1 MKPELS
7 QPPLIRWGVLLGLCL
22 PLTAWAGT
30 SGSEEVSR
38 FAASAWSVLPPL
50 LAIGLA
56 LWIRQVIPA
65 LFVSIWLGAWLVA
78 DAQWSAIFPSLLAVV
93 QHYILNA
100 LADPDHAAIIIFT
113 LMIGGMVGVISANG
127 GMAGLVDGMAR
138 FTRTRRSAQV
148 TASLMGFAVFFDD
161 YANTLVVGNTL
172 RPVADRL
179 KISREKLA
187 YIVDSTSAP
196 VAALALITTWI
207 GYEVGLIDESIKTLD
222 GVHTSAYEI
231 FLSAIPYSF
240 YPLLALFFVLLISA
254 SGRDFGPMLKAEQH
268 AMAGEHP
275 DGTPPV
281 HNAEYDEELAALQ
294 PKPGQPHRMRNAL
307 LPITLLIGGVAGGLW
322 LTGEGNSLREI
333 IGSADSYKAL
343 LWASTLG
350 VLTAIGLSLAQ
361 GILTLEESIEAWFR
375 GIKSML
381 MAMLILILAWSLA
394 KITEELHTADFLIQA
409 LGSWLP
415 VALLP
420 TLVFLISAATAFATG
435 SSWGTMGILVPLVLP
450 LSWAMGVPG
459 SENLQHLYASV
470 ACILAGSVW
479 GDHCSPISD
488 TTILSSTATGCDHI
502 AHVRTQLPYALLT
515 GGVAIVFGTLPAGF
529 GLHWSL
535 SLLLGGALLTLV
547 LFRLGK
553 KAG

>member
-1 MKPELS
+1 MKTSASRLHTP
-7 QPPLIRWGVLLGLCL
+7 GFLLWLLALFWL
-22 PLTAWAGT
+22 PQAAWAADT
-30 SGSEEVSR
+30 GSS
-38 FAASAWSVLPPL
+38 FAATAWSVLPPL

-78 DAQWSAIFPSLLAVV
+78 DAQWSAVFSSLLAVV
-93 QHYILNA
+93 QQYILQA

-127 GMAGLVDGMAR
+127 GMAGLVEGMAR

-148 TASLMGFAVFFDD
+148 TASLMGFTVFFDD

-207 GYEVGLIDESIKTLD
+207 GYEVGLIDESIKTLE
-222 GVHTSAYEI
+222 GVQTSAYEI

-240 YPLLALFFVLLISA
+240 YPLLALFFVLLVSA
-254 SGRDFGPMLKAEQH
+254 SGRDFGPMLKAEQR
-268 AMAGEHP
+268 AMSGEHS
-275 DGTPPV
+275 DGSPSV

-294 PKPGQPHRMRNAL
+294 PKPGQPRRLLNAV
-307 LPITLLIGGVAGGLW
+307 LPILFLIGGVAAGLW
-322 LTGEGNSLREI
+322 FTGEGNSLREI
-333 IGSADSYKAL
+333 VGSADSYKAL

-350 VLTAIGLSLAQ
+350 VLVAIGLSLAQ

-394 KITEELHTADFLIQA
+394 RITEELQTADFLIQA

-415 VALLP
+415 VGLLP

-450 LSWAMGVPG
+450 LSWAMGTPG
-459 SENLQHLYASV
+459 SENLEHLYASV

-515 GGVAIVFGTLPAGF
+515 GAVAIVFGTLPAGF
-529 GLHWSL
+529 GLHWSI
-535 SLLLGGALLTLV
+535 SLLLGATVLAATL
-547 LFRLGK
+547 FWLGRTTD
-553 KAG
+553 

>member
-1 MKPELS
+1 MKKVWKTRISLLTRWGLVLF
-7 QPPLIRWGVLLGLCL
+7 PPLAV
-22 PLTAWAGT
+22 AGEDAT
-30 SGSEEVSR
+30 SVFSGT
-38 FAASAWSVLPPL
+38 AWSVLPPM

-65 LFVSIWLGAWLVA
+65 IFVSIWLGAWLVA
-78 DAQWSAIFPSLLAVV
+78 DAGIEQIFPALLAVV
-93 QHYILNA
+93 QTYILQA

-127 GMAGLVDGMAR
+127 GMAGLVEGMAR

-179 KISREKLA
+179 RISREKLA

-207 GYEVGLIDESIKTLD
+207 GYEVSLIDESIKNLTGLQ
-222 GVHTSAYEI
+222 TSAYEI

-240 YPLLALFFVLLISA
+240 YPLLALFFVLLVSA
-254 SGRDFGPMLKAEQH
+254 SGRDFGPMLHAERQ
-268 AMAGEHP
+268 ARKR
-275 DGTPPV
+275 DDST
-281 HNAEYDEELAALQ
+281 DETASLRRDKSRELTALQ
-294 PKPGQPHRMRNAL
+294 PKAGQPHRMRNAL
-307 LPITLLIGGVAGGLW
+307 LPILFLIGGVAGGLW
-322 LTGEGNSLREI
+322 ITGEGDSLREI

-350 VLTAIGLSLAQ
+350 VLVAIGLSLAQ
-361 GILTLEESIEAWFR
+361 GILTLEESVEAWFR
-375 GIKSML
+375 GIQSML

-394 KITEELHTADFLIQA
+394 RITEQLHTADFLIQA
-409 LGSWLP
+409 LGDWLP
-415 VALLP
+415 AGLLP
-420 TLVFLISAATAFATG
+420 TLVFIISALTAFATG

-450 LSWAMGVPG
+450 LAWALGAADG
-459 SENLQHLYASV
+459 DSLHQLHASV
-470 ACILAGSVW
+470 ACILAGAVW

-502 AHVRTQLPYALLT
+502 AHVRTQLPYALLV
-515 GGVAIVFGTLPAGF
+515 GGTAIVFGTLPAGF

-535 SLLLGGALLTLV
+535 SLLLGAATLALV
-547 LFRLGK
+547 LLRIGRRS
-553 KAG
+553 